1 MGVIKPTL
9 TLTST
14 ASTASTD
21 AGPLSIALSLSATDT
36 LTVDRV
42 HSETKV
48 IGTGSTLILDGSTLL
63 ATDSDS
69 GAPGTHGG
77 FLYMKNATASDLDI
91 YVALAPDGTTPVMGS
106 NDDADR
112 SFTLKQDEFCF
123 LPWDYTGDVIASG
136 EGTCTLEYWLFNR
149 SNA

>member
-9 TLTST
+9 TLVSN
-14 ASTASTD
+14 ASSATTD
-21 AGPLSIALSLSATDT
+21 AGPLSVALSLSATNS

-48 IGTGSTLILDGSTLL
+48 LGTGTVLILDGSDLL
-63 ATDSDS
+63 STDSDS

-77 FLYMKNATASDLDI
+77 FLYMKNATATDLDI
-91 YVALAPDGTTPVMGS
+91 YVALAADGATEVLGS
-106 NDDADR
+106 NDDEHR
-112 SFTLKQDEFCF
+112 SFTLKQNEFCF
-123 LPWDYTGDVIASG
+123 LPWDYTGDLVAAG

-149 SNA
+149 AI